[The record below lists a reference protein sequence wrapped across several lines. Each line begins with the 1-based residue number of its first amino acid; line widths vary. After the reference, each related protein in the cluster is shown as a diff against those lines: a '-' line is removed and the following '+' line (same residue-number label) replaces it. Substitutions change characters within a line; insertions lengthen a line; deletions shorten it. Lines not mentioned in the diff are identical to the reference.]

1 MLESL
6 IDPKSDL
13 KSKKQNF
20 EIIDSIQMDNKNRNN
35 YQQNQQQHQI
45 QSNQNLLLSQT
56 QTDLKEFMNLET
68 NVKNSLNLDY
78 VKIAREE

>member
-20 EIIDSIQMDNKNRNN
+20 EIIDTIQMDN
-35 YQQNQQQHQI
+35 
-45 QSNQNLLLSQT
+45 
-56 QTDLKEFMNLET
+56 
-68 NVKNSLNLDY
+68 
-78 VKIAREE
+78 